1 MHETTLSADRYNT
14 PALSVS
20 LGLKVLLV
28 PGLTV
33 SLGLPYR
40 GRDRETETGERP
52 GLLGPSVRPGGPP
65 PFSRRWGGDRP
76 GKSLGLVGGDRRGSR
91 ARAGAGSRGLSRE

>member
-1 MHETTLSADRYNT
+1 MRDTTQTLCQSSLSWH
-14 PALSVS
+14 SIS
-20 LGLKVLLV
+20 FGLKVSLI

-52 GLLGPSVRPGGPP
+52 GREKPGIACLHRGV
-65 PFSRRWGGDRP
+65 WGS
-76 GKSLGLVGGDRRGSR
+76 KSLEVFECDRWPVTR
-91 ARAGAGSRGLSRE
+91 AERALRMKRIRMEGACE

>member
-1 MHETTLSADRYNT
+1 MRDTTLTLCQSS
-14 PALSVS
+14 LSWHSVS
-20 LGLKVLLV
+20 FGLKVSLI

-52 GLLGPSVRPGGPP
+52 GREKPGIACPHRGV
-65 PFSRRWGGDRP
+65 WGS
-76 GKSLGLVGGDRRGSR
+76 KSWKSSNVTARQSR
-91 ARAGAGSRGLSRE
+91 AQCEHSG